1 MPRKER
7 ELRRDPRRAGW
18 SITRTRGS
26 HETWEH
32 PLVPF
37 PVVVAG
43 KDSADAERYQER
55 EVAAGIA
62 ASHEAERQQRGGQ
75 P

>member
-1 MPRKER
+1 MPKKLR
-7 ELRRDPRRAGW
+7 ELRRELRRGGW

-32 PLVPF
+32 QLVPY
-37 PVVVAG
+37 PVVLAG
-43 KDSADAERYQER
+43 KDSQDALPYQER
-55 EVAAGIA
+55 DVKAAVE
-62 ASHEAERQQRGGQ
+62 ASREAESQQGRGQ

>member
-1 MPRKER
+1 MPRKLR
-7 ELRRDPRRAGW
+7 ELRRELRHAGW
-18 SITRTRGS
+18 SIARTRGS

-37 PVVVAG
+37 PVVLAG
-43 KDSADAERYQER
+43 KDSQDAERYQER
-55 EVAAGIA
+55 QVATGIET
-62 ASHEAERQQRGGQ
+62 SREAERQQRGGQ